1 MSSVATAAPDTGQF
15 ARAVR
20 LPVSPDVALGVALA
34 AVLALLAFVTTG
46 GVNDGPNTWAEI
58 VVTVVGA
65 GLAAAVLMYSAP
77 ARLWG
82 GVTLLLFVALT
93 VLTAVSIAW
102 SVQPADSWI
111 EANRALSYL
120 AAFTGAMALGRLFPE
135 RWAGVVG
142 GIALLATVL
151 CGYALLA
158 KVFPAAF
165 DRADQVGRISAPFD
179 YWNASGLIA
188 ALGLPAC
195 LWCGARREGSR
206 ALRVLTA
213 PAVAILVTVL
223 ILSYSRSALLAAVLG
238 LIMWFAVVPLR
249 LRATAI
255 LAVGSAGG
263 AVATAWALSTR
274 PFTHDQT
281 SLHDRVVAGH
291 GFGLVLVPVLIL
303 TAIAGAATVFALDRV
318 QVRDHARRQ
327 IGIALIGLAAL
338 IPVGALASLATSS
351 RGFTGEVSHIWSS
364 LTSTHN
370 SVGDNPGR
378 LVELGNSRPRY
389 WREGIKVGEHALLAG
404 VGAGGYATARTRYTT
419 DPWVVGHAH
428 SYLFETFA
436 DLGLLGVGLSLALL
450 VSWSLAAARAAG
462 SPLAVKR
469 ADRAPPSGNRS
480 AGAPERLAILTLIVV
495 VVVFG
500 IHSMIDWTWFI
511 PGAAVPALVCAG
523 WLAGRGP
530 LEAPVGRLRRRR
542 TLTGSPAVGAAVV
555 ALAAA
560 ALLGA
565 WAIWQPLRSDN
576 AQSAA
581 ITALTHG
588 NARQALADAQTA
600 ASRNPLSV
608 DPLFLLS
615 EIYTATG
622 NQSAAHDELVQ
633 ATALQPD
640 NALTWETLG
649 EYDVQHNQ
657 PLRALPVLRIAAQL
671 DRGSRR
677 IHRELAE
684 LRAELR

>member
-1 MSSVATAAPDTGQF
+1 MNADVVF
-15 ARAVR
+15 AI
-20 LPVSPDVALGVALA
+20 ALA
-34 AVLALLAFVTTG
+34 GVLALLAFVTTG

-58 VVTVVGA
+58 VLTVVGA
-65 GLAAAVLMYSAP
+65 GLAGAVLLYSAP
-77 ARLWG
+77 ARAWG
-82 GVTLLLFVALT
+82 GITLLLFIALT

-120 AAFTGAMALGRLFPE
+120 AAFTGAMALGRLFPQ

-158 KVFPAAF
+158 KVFPAAL

-195 LWCGARREGSR
+195 LWCGARRDGSR
-206 ALRVLTA
+206 ALRALTA

-238 LIMWFAVVPLR
+238 LLVWYAVVPLR

-255 LAVGSAGG
+255 LAVGGAGG
-263 AVATAWALSTR
+263 AIATGWALSTR
-274 PFTHDQT
+274 PFTHDLT

-303 TAIAGAATVFALDRV
+303 TTIAGAATLFAMDRV
-318 QVRDHARRQ
+318 HVHDHVRRQ
-327 IGIALIGLAAL
+327 IWIVLIGVAAL
-338 IPVGALASLATSS
+338 VPLGALASLATSS

-364 LTSTHN
+364 LTSTSIH
-370 SVGDNPGR
+370 SGVGDNPGR
-378 LVELGNSRPRY
+378 LVEVGNSRPRY
-389 WREGIKVGEHALLAG
+389 WREGIEVGEHALLAG
-404 VGAGGYATARTRYTT
+404 VGAGGYATARTRYTN
-419 DPWVVGHAH
+419 DPYVVGHAH

-462 SPLAVKR
+462 SRRSIKR
-469 ADRAPPSGNRS
+469 ADRAPP
-480 AGAPERLAILTLIVV
+480 GARAAIRTESPERLAILTLIAV

-530 LEAPVGRLRRRR
+530 LEAPVGRLEHRR

-555 ALAAA
+555 ALAAG
-560 ALLGA
+560 ALLAA
-565 WAIWQPLRSDN
+565 WAIWQPLRSDD

-588 NARQALADAQTA
+588 NVRLALDDARTA
-600 ASRNPLSV
+600 ASRNPLSI
-608 DPLFLLS
+608 DPLLLLS

-622 NQSAAHDELVQ
+622 NQTAAHDELVQ
-633 ATALQPD
+633 ATQLQPE
-640 NALTWETLG
+640 NALTWDTLG
-649 EYDVQHNQ
+649 EYDVHHNE
-657 PLRALPVLRIAAQL
+657 PSRALPVLQTAALL

-677 IHRELAE
+677 IHRELLE
-684 LRAELR
+684 VRAELR

>member
-1 MSSVATAAPDTGQF
+1 M
-15 ARAVR
+15 R
-20 LPVSPDVALGVALA
+20 LHVNADVALGVALA
-34 AVLALLAFVTTG
+34 TVLALLAFVTTG
-46 GVNDGPNTWAEI
+46 GVDDGPNTWAEI
-58 VVTVVGA
+58 VLTVVGA

-82 GVTLLLFVALT
+82 GVTLLLFIALA

-102 SVQPADSWI
+102 SVQPADSWL

-120 AAFTGAMALGRLFPE
+120 AAFTGATALGRLFPE
-135 RWAGVVG
+135 RWAGMVG

-165 DRADQVGRISAPFD
+165 DPADQVGRISAPFG

-188 ALGLPAC
+188 ALGLPPC

-206 ALRVLTA
+206 ALRALTA
-213 PAVAILVTVL
+213 PAVAVLVSVL

-238 LIMWFAVVPLR
+238 LIAWYAVVPLR
-249 LRATAI
+249 LRATAV

-281 SLHDRVVAGH
+281 WLHDRVVAGH

-303 TAIAGAATVFALDRV
+303 TAIAGAATVFAIDRV
-318 QVRDHARRQ
+318 RLRDHARRQ
-327 IGIALIGLAAL
+327 IGIVLIGLAAL
-338 IPVGALASLATSS
+338 VPVGALASLATSS

-364 LTSTHN
+364 LTSTH
-370 SVGDNPGR
+370 SGVGDTPGR

-389 WREGIKVGEHALLAG
+389 WHEGIQVGEHALLAG

-462 SPLAVKR
+462 SPLARKR
-469 ADRAPPSGNRS
+469 ADRAPPERDP
-480 AGAPERLAILTLIVV
+480 ARAAERLAILTLITV

-511 PGAAVPALVCAG
+511 PGTAVPALVCAG

-530 LEAPVGRLRRRR
+530 LGAPVGRLEHRR
-542 TLTGSPAVGAAVV
+542 TLTGSPAVGAALV
-555 ALAAA
+555 ALAAGT
-560 ALLGA
+560 LLAA
-565 WAIWQPLRSDN
+565 WAIWQPLRSDD
-576 AQSAA
+576 AQAAA
-581 ITALTHG
+581 ITALTHS
-588 NARQALADAQTA
+588 NARQALDDARTA
-600 ASRNPLSV
+600 ASRNPLSI

-622 NQSAAHDELVQ
+622 DPNAAHAELVQ
-633 ATALQPD
+633 ATTLQPD

-657 PLRALPVLRIAAQL
+657 PLRALPVFRTAARL
-671 DRGSRR
+671 DRGSHR
-677 IHRELAE
+677 IRRELME
-684 LRAELR
+684 VRAELR

>member
-1 MSSVATAAPDTGQF
+1 M
-15 ARAVR
+15 R
-20 LPVSPDVALGVALA
+20 LRVNADMAFGIALA
-34 AVLALLAFVTTG
+34 SVLALLAFVTTG
-46 GVNDGPNTWAEI
+46 GVNVGPNTWAEI
-58 VVTVVGA
+58 VVTVIG
-65 GLAAAVLMYSAP
+65 AVLAGAVLICSAP
-77 ARLWG
+77 ARAWG

-93 VLTAVSIAW
+93 VLTAISIAW

-142 GIALLATVL
+142 GIALLATIL
-151 CGYALLA
+151 GGYALLA

-206 ALRVLTA
+206 PLRALTA
-213 PAVAILVTVL
+213 PAVAILVSVL
-223 ILSYSRSALLAAVLG
+223 ILSYSRSALLAAALG
-238 LIMWFAVVPLR
+238 LIIWFAGVPLR
-249 LRATAI
+249 LRAAAI
-255 LAVGSAGG
+255 LAVGCAGG
-263 AVATAWALSTR
+263 AAATAWALSTR
-274 PFTHDQT
+274 PFTHDQA

-291 GFGLVLVPVLIL
+291 GFGLVLLPVLVL
-303 TAIAGAATVFALDRV
+303 TAIVGAAVVFAIDRV
-318 QVRDHARRQ
+318 ELRDHTRRQ
-327 IGIALIGLAAL
+327 IGIVLIGLVAL
-338 IPVGALASLATSS
+338 VPVGAVASLATSS
-351 RGFTGEVSHIWSS
+351 RGLTGEVSHIWSS
-364 LTSTHN
+364 LTSTH
-370 SVGDNPGR
+370 SGVGDNPGR

-389 WREGIKVGEHALLAG
+389 WREGIKVGEHAPLAG
-404 VGAGGYATARTRYTT
+404 VGAGGYATARTRYTS

-450 VSWSLAAARAAG
+450 VSWSLAASRAAG
-462 SPLAVKR
+462 ATLPHR
-469 ADRAPPSGNRS
+469 QRDRAPPRRDP
-480 AGAPERLAILTLIVV
+480 AREPERIAVLTLIVI

-500 IHSMIDWTWFI
+500 IDSMIDWTWFI
-511 PGAAVPALVCAG
+511 PGVAVPALVCAG

-530 LEAPVGRLRRRR
+530 LATPVGRLKRRR

-555 ALAAA
+555 VLAAGV
-560 ALLGA
+560 LLGA
-565 WAIWQPLRSDN
+565 WAIWQPLRSED

-581 ITALTHG
+581 ISALTRG
-588 NARQALADAQTA
+588 NAKQALADAQA
-600 ASRNPLSV
+600 AVSRNPVSV

-615 EIYTATG
+615 EIYASTG
-622 NQSAAHDELVQ
+622 NRQAARDQLVK
-633 ATALQPD
+633 AVKLQPD

-657 PLRALPVLRIAAQL
+657 PLRALPVLRTAKQL
-671 DRGSRR
+671 NRGSRR
-677 IHRELAE
+677 ILRELIAV
-684 LRAELR
+684 RAELR